1 MSRRPA
7 VAIALLTI
15 AAVGVAPAT
24 AATKPKHKPIK
35 GSYSVTLIPDPTQ
48 DATQEAKPGASC
60 AKVIPG
66 SYDDHPFKVPAAG
79 KLTVSLDAPS
89 SMPTTPVGPDW
100 DLWIFDS
107 SGQLVDASHGATAQE
122 ETTDKFKKATAL
134 VFEVCNLTG
143 DTKGTV
149 TYTFTYA

>member
-7 VAIALLTI
+7 VALALLTV
-15 AAVGVAPAT
+15 AAVSVAPAH
-24 AATKPKHKPIK
+24 AAKPKPKPIK
-35 GSYSVTLIPDPTQ
+35 GSYTVTLNPDPVQ
-48 DATQEAKPGASC
+48 DVTGQVGTPTGCDKT
-60 AKVIPG
+60 IPG
-66 SYDDHPFKVPAAG
+66 SFDDHKFMVPGAG
-79 KLTVSLDAPS
+79 KLTVSLNAPS

-107 SGQLVDASHGATAQE
+107 SGELVDASHGATAHE
-122 ETTDKFKKATAL
+122 ETTDKLKKATAL

-149 TYTFTYA
+149 TYTFTPA